1 MVNDRCIHCFRR
13 ETKKLLKSFKEM
25 KRFRRTKNWMLR
37 SVQYQGFTLAELL
50 MGALITSLTVSAGI
64 KLSQIIVD
72 NNEQNQRNSDTVE
85 IADNTIDQ
93 IQQEIRNGEQLID
106 VEQDLPTGCKEYRQ
120 QGIQFLFAID
130 IPDQAMSLSDYDIS
144 KGKPSLKAIKCP
156 IVYGIR
162 KNTQEIRTS

>member
-1 MVNDRCIHCFRR
+1 MYTLFRR

-25 KRFRRTKNWMLR
+25 KRFRRTKNWILR
-37 SVQYQGFTLAELL
+37 SVKYQGFTLAELL

-106 VEQDLPTGCKEYRQ
+106 CLLYTSPSPRDLSTSR
-120 QGIQFLFAID
+120 
-130 IPDQAMSLSDYDIS
+130 M
-144 KGKPSLKAIKCP
+144 PSSA
-156 IVYGIR
+156 
-162 KNTQEIRTS
+162 